1 MYQIFEIKLKPKEI
15 DLRQKFDDVNRLNWY
30 LNCGK
35 LVRDDDELEHVLD
48 FSNSRMKCLVSSLF
62 PIEKDEWSP
71 SDYPSRKEMVNTA
84 IKELER
90 LPFHLEVVKV
100 KRFVK
105 NEK

>member
-15 DLRQKFDDVNRLNWY
+15 DLQQKLGEVNRLNRH

-35 LVRDDDELEHVLD
+35 LVKDDDVLEYVLD
-48 FSNSRMKCLVSSLF
+48 FSNFRLKRLVSNLF
-62 PIEKDEWSP
+62 PIEEGEWFP
-71 SDYPSRKEMVNTA
+71 SDYPSREEIVNA
-84 IKELER
+84 AVKELEM
-90 LPFHLEVVKV
+90 LPFNLEVVEV